1 MPEHLTGY
9 LEHGDI
15 EMFLGYMSH
24 NFSLLYIVIGIWIW

>member
-9 LEHGDI
+9 LEHEDI

-24 NFSLLYIVIGIWIW
+24 NFVYFV